1 VKCLGLCL
9 PPESQTLNLV
19 AEQTATGSDVIIF
32 LNAKHSTRRCSRRLE
47 VCDDSDN
54 TSVFTS
60 YQSSTLT
67 ACPRDHDLRQPI
79 P

>member
-32 LNAKHSTRRCSRRLE
+32 LDAKRSTRRCLRRLE
-47 VCDDSDN
+47 VCDDSDS
-54 TSVFTS
+54 TFVFTS
-60 YQSSTLT
+60 HQSSKLT
-67 ACPRDHDLRQPI
+67 A
-79 P
+79 

>member
-32 LNAKHSTRRCSRRLE
+32 LNAKHSTRRCLE
-47 VCDDSDN
+47 VCDDSDK
-54 TSVFTS
+54 TFVFTS

-67 ACPRDHDLRQPI
+67 ACSGDHDLRQPI